1 MDASSENGIGS
12 SEDGAESSENGTGSP
27 LVAVAGFTDE
37 NQSWLKPAKKSAKV
51 VTKKTKKTKKGKP
64 PGKHSS
70 NNRVSHSSKCE
81 RMYTH
86 MYMYC

>member
-12 SEDGAESSENGTGSP
+12 SEDVAESSENGTGSP
-27 LVAVAGFTDE
+27 LAAVAGFTDE
-37 NQSWLKPAKKSAKV
+37 NQSWLKPAKKSTKV
-51 VTKKTKKTKKGKP
+51 VTKKTKKTKKGKLL
-64 PGKHSS
+64 GKHSS
-70 NNRVSHSSKCE
+70 NTKVSHPSKCE